1 MNLKKLL
8 WQWRGVAIATPTV
21 TLFVVLLRVVGL
33 LQPLEWRT
41 YDQYL
46 QWRSEAR
53 DPRIAIVGID
63 EEDIRQQ
70 GQAIF
75 SDAVYAEAIRKLS
88 AQGPR
93 AIGLDIFRDI
103 PVEPGHAELDAVFR
117 STPNLIGIRTILGD
131 NQERDAID
139 AAPAL
144 AELGQIGINDGI
156 VDTDNTIRR
165 GLLQVTTPEGNSAP
179 SLALYL
185 ALLYLDAEGI
195 APTATNTP

>member
-21 TLFVVLLRVVGL
+21 TLFVVLLRIAGL

-46 QWRSEAR
+46 QWRSEAK

-103 PVEPGHAELDAVFR
+103 PVEPGHAELTAVFR

-131 NQERDAID
+131 NQDRDAID
-139 AAPAL
+139 AAPVL

-156 VDTDNTIRR
+156 VDTDNTIR
-165 GLLQVTTPEGNSAP
+165 
-179 SLALYL
+179 
-185 ALLYLDAEGI
+185 
-195 APTATNTP
+195 